1 MKFLP
6 LICPLLLSVSVLIA
20 QEENDTATAPTPQPP
35 AALQGDDA
43 IPPAGNINVESAGK
57 GEGEGLDFLVRS
69 NFIFSKLLQ
78 NTRAMDPFGQQ
89 MDPANAKETPMLAE
103 HYTDSEETTATLDN
117 SSLKSALLT
126 LPVTGVYPQRNV
138 IVIGARSFAP
148 GGQFGMKFQ
157 DLTIRL
163 RFEGV
168 RGKEIFFKDMET
180 REVTSI
186 EFAPH
191 PKEFEPLTN
200 SGQPL
205 GSGIVSMNDLFI
217 AN

>member
-1 MKFLP
+1 MKFFP
-6 LICPLLLSVSVLIA
+6 LIFPLLLNASVLFA
-20 QEENDTATAPTPQPP
+20 QEENDSATAPSPQPA
-35 AALQGDDA
+35 AALEDNNA
-43 IPPAGNINVESAGK
+43 LPPAGNIETADK
-57 GEGEGLDFLVRS
+57 DKEGGDLDFLVRS
-69 NFIFSKLLQ
+69 NFIFSKLMQ

-89 MDPANAKETPMLAE
+89 MDPANAKEAPMLAE
-103 HYTDSEETTATLDN
+103 HYTETEETTTALDN

-126 LPVTGVYPQRNV
+126 LPITGVYPQRNV

-168 RGKEIFFKDMET
+168 RGKAIFFKDMET
-180 REVTSI
+180 QEVTSI
-186 EFAPH
+186 EFDPR